1 MRGCLTPSSQQVGF
15 EESERDSQQGGQ
27 SDMAEGE
34 VIVDYDLEVDYEG
47 SKPKVALDAQKQRG
61 FDPDTA

>member
-1 MRGCLTPSSQQVGF
+1 
-15 EESERDSQQGGQ
+15 
-27 SDMAEGE
+27 MAEGE